1 VFEIYIY
8 TYILKFE
15 TSVKLKLFLLPLL
28 SLTFSSSVFF
38 PSLLFPAKHN
48 LAQGQWYECR
58 NALLSIKTPSFLSY
72 LFSLNLSRPPVSVF
86 RLIKGPFTRGRLQWS
101 ELQKVK
107 EAKIGGYRPMNPCP
121 LYDKTSKTLFL
132 FFICVEGEVS
142 EQWQIKNNTN
152 KARLCYITSK
162 DLGQTWTELIDLT
175 NCPGH
180 GLQTEQGRLIVP
192 LYAYTSGMS
201 CCCRCC
207 RCFKCCCC
215 CCRGCVSSHA
225 LSLYS
230 DDSGKNW
237 QFGQLFQAESNECQM
252 AEFFDESGNS
262 IIYCNARTEGGF
274 REEHVS
280 ESNGH
285 EFCNGVQKLMET
297 GFGCQGSL
305 VSFPSQ
311 NEDVANDESQKK
323 NKWLLFTHPSH
334 QCRRVSLGVYL
345 NKTPRDPNSWSKPWI
360 ISSGPSGYSDLA
372 YIGEGWFA
380 CLLES
385 GEKKETE
392 QIASVVFSYNE
403 L

>member
-1 VFEIYIY
+1 QEMHLGGGRV
-8 TYILKFE
+8 
-15 TSVKLKLFLLPLL
+15 
-28 SLTFSSSVFF
+28 
-38 PSLLFPAKHN
+38 
-48 LAQGQWYECR
+48 
-58 NALLSIKTPSFLSY
+58 
-72 LFSLNLSRPPVSVF
+72 LSRPPVFFFCVII
-86 RLIKGPFTRGRLQWS
+86 LINSFIACEYTVLLSDASNCFIYTPFDHIFLQWS

-152 KARLCYITSK
+152 KARLCYITS
-162 DLGQTWTELIDLT
+162 
-175 NCPGH
+175 PGH

-192 LYAYTSGMS
+192 LY
-201 CCCRCC
+201 
-207 RCFKCCCC
+207 CCCC

-262 IIYCNARTEGGF
+262 IIYCNARF

-285 EFCNGVQKLMET
+285 EFCKLSGVQKLMET

-403 L
+403 LKQ

>member
-1 VFEIYIY
+1 MLVMKRGE
-8 TYILKFE
+8 LKEE
-15 TSVKLKLFLLPLL
+15 TPNVK
-28 SLTFSSSVFF
+28 TI
-38 PSLLFPAKHN
+38 
-48 LAQGQWYECR
+48 E
-58 NALLSIKTPSFLSY
+58 
-72 LFSLNLSRPPVSVF
+72 
-86 RLIKGPFTRGRLQWS
+86 WS
-101 ELQKVK
+101 ELREVK
-107 EAKIGGYRPMNPCP
+107 EAKIDGYRPMNPCP

-132 FFICVEGEVS
+132 FFICVEGTVS
-142 EQWQIKNNTN
+142 EQRQINCYTN

-162 DLGQTWTELIDLT
+162 DLGQTWTELTDLT
-175 NCPGH
+175 DKLPEIKTWATFAVGPGH

-192 LYAYTSGMS
+192 IHAYTSGMNS
-201 CCCRCC
+201 CCRLSKSCAP
-207 RCFKCCCC
+207 F
-215 CCRGCVSSHA
+215 A

-237 QFGQLFQAESNECQM
+237 QFGQMFQEKSIECQM

-285 EFCNGVQKLMET
+285 EFCKLSGVQKLMET

-403 L
+403 LKQVIGE

>member
-1 VFEIYIY
+1 MGNVTSRNVQPQQQSVFKSDGWVYRIPALFYERESK
-8 TYILKFE
+8 TLLAFAEQRTTVDDSQSKML
-15 TSVKLKLFLLPLL
+15 VMKRGKLKEETP
-28 SLTFSSSVFF
+28 TV
-38 PSLLFPAKHN
+38 
-48 LAQGQWYECR
+48 
-58 NALLSIKTPSFLSY
+58 KT
-72 LFSLNLSRPPVSVF
+72 
-86 RLIKGPFTRGRLQWS
+86 IEWS
-101 ELQKVK
+101 ELQPVE
-107 EAKIGGYRPMNPCP
+107 EAQIDGYRPMNPCP

-132 FFICVEGEVS
+132 FFICVEGTVS
-142 EQWQIKNNTN
+142 EQWQIKHSTN
-152 KARLCYITSK
+152 KARLCYITSI
-162 DLGQTWTELIDLT
+162 DLGKTWSKLTDLT
-175 NCPGH
+175 DKLPEIKTWATFAVGPGH

-192 LYAYTSGMS
+192 LYAYTSDMNS
-201 CCCRCC
+201 CCRLSKSIAP
-207 RCFKCCCC
+207 F
-215 CCRGCVSSHA
+215 A

-237 QFGQLFQAESNECQM
+237 QFGQMFQAKSIECEM

-285 EFCNGVQKLMET
+285 EFCKLSGAQKLVET

-305 VSFPSQ
+305 VSFPAQ
-311 NEDVANDESQKK
+311 NEDVKNDQSQKA

-345 NKTPRDPNSWSKPWI
+345 NKTPRDPKSWSEPWI
-360 ISSGPSGYSDLA
+360 INSGPSGYSDLV

-380 CLLES
+380 CLVES
-385 GEKKETE
+385 GKEKETE

-403 L
+403 LKQVIGE